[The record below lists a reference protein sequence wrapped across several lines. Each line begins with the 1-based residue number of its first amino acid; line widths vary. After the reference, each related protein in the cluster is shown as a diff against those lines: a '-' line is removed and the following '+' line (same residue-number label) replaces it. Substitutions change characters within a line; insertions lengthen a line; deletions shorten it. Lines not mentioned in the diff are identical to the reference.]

1 MPAWPRRSPAIV
13 SSPPP
18 VPGEW
23 RVVNGEWSVERLFAL
38 FAIRHSLFT
47 NHYSL
52 VGLHLDVG
60 RLDDRPPFVHLG
72 LVEGGERFRRQ
83 LLARRD
89 GLPQIRNALAHAR
102 IREGGD
108 NGIIQ
113 LGDDVSRGSLGRP
126 QPMPERDVHARYSDL
141 FHGGDVGQ

>member
-1 MPAWPRRSPAIV
+1 M
-13 SSPPP
+13 
-18 VPGEW
+18 
-23 RVVNGEWSVERLFAL
+23 VNGEWSVERLFAL

-113 LGDDVSRGSLGRP
+113 LGDEVSRGSLGRP
-126 QPMPERDVHARYSDL
+126 QPMPERDVHARYSDRL
-141 FHGGDVGQ
+141 DRKSTRLNSSHLGISYAVFCLKNKNIAQ